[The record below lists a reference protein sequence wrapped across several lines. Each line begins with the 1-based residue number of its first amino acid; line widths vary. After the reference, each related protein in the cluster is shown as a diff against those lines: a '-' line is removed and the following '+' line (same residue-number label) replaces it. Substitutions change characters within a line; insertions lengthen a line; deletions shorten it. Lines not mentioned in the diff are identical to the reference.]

1 MNSDPI
7 PFAADDLPAYP
18 AKWAG
23 LPGAAHLHTAAAQVF
38 GELPVFSP
46 VADRA
51 DEDGPGEK
59 LEIPTSDGT
68 GDRLAADL
76 FLPDESAFPRQG
88 AGRPLVVLLHGLG
101 GDAESAYMRG
111 CLSDLL
117 GAGLRVVAL
126 NFRGAGRSHE
136 TCSEYLHP
144 GRTGDVRALLTY
156 LEEDT
161 ERDLF
166 ESGVILCGFSL
177 GGSILLKALA
187 TAETETLDGVRAAV
201 TVSAPLDLA
210 ECSRQLKRTRNH
222 LYERYLLKR
231 MRDQIRLSPG
241 GVTDEELAAVDAAST
256 VWEFDETFTAP
267 RRGFETVE
275 AYYREDSAGRR
286 LDKIAVPTLL
296 LVADDDPFVPL
307 ETYEQFDWAA
317 HPHLVRKRTPTGGHT
332 GFLCES
338 GPTYHSRCLTTLAE
352 KGAEKGAGSP
362 QA

>member
-1 MNSDPI
+1 MKTAPI
-7 PFAADDLPAYP
+7 PFAAEDLPAYP
-18 AKWAG
+18 AKWAET
-23 LPGAAHLHTAAAQVF
+23 PGAGHLHTAAAQVF
-38 GELPVFSP
+38 GEVPLFSP
-46 VADRA
+46 VAARTED
-51 DEDGPGEK
+51 DGPSER
-59 LEIPTSDGT
+59 LDIPASDGT

-76 FLPDESAFPRQG
+76 FLPREERP
-88 AGRPLVVLLHGLG
+88 GRPLVVLLHGLG

-117 GAGLRVVAL
+117 QAGLRVVAL

-187 TAETETLDGVRAAV
+187 TADAETLEGVRAAV

-210 ECSRQLKRTRNH
+210 SCSRRLGELKNH
-222 LYERYLLKR
+222 AYEAYLLKR
-231 MRDQIRLSPG
+231 MRDQIHLSPG
-241 GVTDEELAAVDAAST
+241 GVSDEELAAVDSAST
-256 VWEFDETFTAP
+256 VWEFDATFTAP
-267 RRGFETVE
+267 RRGFDEVE
-275 AYYREDSAGRR
+275 AYYHEDSAGHR
-286 LDKIAVPTLL
+286 LDKIQVPTLL
-296 LVADDDPFVPL
+296 IVAEDDPFVPM
-307 ETYEQFDWAA
+307 ETYEEFAWDAY
-317 HPHLVRKRTPTGGHT
+317 PHLVKRHLPTGGHT

-338 GPTYHSRCLTTLAE
+338 GPLYHSRCLTTLAE
-352 KGAEKGAGSP
+352 LAE
-362 QA
+362 

>member
-1 MNSDPI
+1 MVESSMGNAPI
-7 PFAADDLPAYP
+7 RFTADDLPAYP

-23 LPGAAHLHTAAAQVF
+23 VPGAGHLHTAAAQVF
-38 GELPVFSP
+38 GEVPLLSP
-46 VADRA
+46 VAARTED
-51 DEDGPGEK
+51 DGPAER

-68 GDRLAADL
+68 GDRLASDL
-76 FLPDESAFPRQG
+76 FLPDASSGTPRPD
-88 AGRPLVVLLHGLG
+88 RPLIVLLHGLG

-161 ERDLF
+161 GRDLLA
-166 ESGVILCGFSL
+166 SGVILCGFSL

-187 TAETETLDGVRAAV
+187 TSDPETLGGVRAAV

-210 ECSRQLKRTRNH
+210 ACSRCLGRKRNH
-222 LYERYLLKR
+222 LYEAYLLKR
-231 MRDQIRLSPG
+231 MRDQIHLSPG
-241 GVTDEELAAVDAAST
+241 GLTADELAAVEAAST

-267 RRGFETVE
+267 RRGFDSVE
-275 AYYREDSAGRR
+275 AYYHEDSAGWR
-286 LDKIAVPTLL
+286 LGRIAVPTLL

-307 ETYEQFDWAA
+307 ETYEGFDWEA
-317 HPHLVRKRTPTGGHT
+317 HPHLTRKRTPTGGHT
-332 GFLCES
+332 GFLCDS
-338 GPTYHSRCLTTLAE
+338 GPAYHSRCLVALAE
-352 KGAEKGAGSP
+352 RAAAGA
-362 QA
+362 

>member
-1 MNSDPI
+1 MHAPPI
-7 PFAADDLPAYP
+7 RFAAADLPEYP

-23 LPGAAHLHTAAAQVF
+23 VPGAGHLHTVAAQIF
-38 GELPVFSP
+38 GEVPFFSP
-46 VADRA
+46 IAGRA
-51 DEDGPGEK
+51 EGAGPTAK

-76 FLPDESAFPRQG
+76 FLPDAPSSADPRP
-88 AGRPLVVLLHGLG
+88 GRPLVALLHGLG
-101 GDAESAYMRG
+101 GDADSAYMRG

-117 GAGLRVVAL
+117 AAGLRAVAL

-156 LEEDT
+156 LEQDT

-166 ESGVILCGFSL
+166 AEGVILCGFSL

-187 TAETETLDGVRAAV
+187 TSDAATLGGVRAAV

-210 ECSRQLKRTRNH
+210 ACSRRLGRTRNH
-222 LYERYLLKR
+222 VYEAYLLKR
-231 MRDQIRLSPG
+231 MRDQIRQSPG
-241 GVTDEELAAVDAAST
+241 GVTEAELEAVNAAGT

-267 RRGFETVE
+267 RRGFESVE

-286 LDKIAVPTLL
+286 LGRIEVPTLL
-296 LVADDDPFVPL
+296 ILADDDPFVPA
-307 ETYEQFDWAA
+307 ETYDDFDWDA
-317 HPHLVRKRTPTGGHT
+317 HPNLVRKRTATGGHT
-332 GFLCES
+332 GFLCVD
-338 GPTYHSRCLTTLAE
+338 GPTYHSRCLIRLAE
-352 KGAEKGAGSP
+352 LATGS
-362 QA
+362 

>member
-1 MNSDPI
+1 MKTDPI
-7 PFAADDLPAYP
+7 RFADDDLPPYP

-23 LPGAAHLHTAAAQVF
+23 IPGAGHLHTGAAQVF
-38 GELPVFSP
+38 GEIPLLSP

-51 DEDGPGEK
+51 EDGGSSAQ
-59 LEIPTSDGT
+59 LDIPTSDDS

-76 FLPDESAFPRQG
+76 FLPDQERP
-88 AGRPLVVLLHGLG
+88 GRPLIVLLHGLG
-101 GDAESAYMRG
+101 GNAESAYVRA

-117 GAGLRVVAL
+117 GAGLRVVPL

-156 LEEDT
+156 LEEET

-187 TAETETLDGVRAAV
+187 TTDPPVLEGVRAAV

-210 ECSRQLKRTRNH
+210 ECSRRLKRTRNH
-222 LYERYLLKR
+222 VYEAYLLKK
-231 MRDQIRLSPG
+231 MRDQIHLSPS
-241 GVTDEELAAVDAAST
+241 GVSEEELAAVDAAST
-256 VWEFDETFTAP
+256 VWEFDATFTAP
-267 RRGFETVE
+267 RRGFDDVE
-275 AYYREDSAGRR
+275 DYYREDSAGHR
-286 LDKIAVPTLL
+286 LEKIQVPTLL

-307 ETYEQFDWAA
+307 ETYEQFDWDA
-317 HPHLVRKRTPTGGHT
+317 HPHLVRKHTPTGGHT
-332 GFLCES
+332 GFICES
-338 GPTYHSRCLTTLAE
+338 GPSYHSRCVIALAE
-352 KGAEKGAGSP
+352 KA
-362 QA
+362 

>member
-1 MNSDPI
+1 MNAEPI
-7 PFAADDLPAYP
+7 RFTADDLPAYP

-23 LPGAAHLHTAAAQVF
+23 TWGAAHLHTAAAQVF
-38 GELPVFSP
+38 GEVPLLSP
-46 VADRA
+46 VADRS
-51 DEDGPGEK
+51 EDAGPSAA

-76 FLPDESAFPRQG
+76 FLPEDERPN
-88 AGRPLVVLLHGLG
+88 RPLVVLLHGLG
-101 GDAESAYMRG
+101 GDADSAYMRA

-156 LEEDT
+156 LEEGT

-177 GGSILLKALA
+177 GGSILLKSLA
-187 TAETETLDGVRAAV
+187 TADPDVLRGVRAAV

-210 ECSRQLKRTRNH
+210 SCSRRLGRGRNRV
-222 LYERYLLKR
+222 YEAYLLKR
-231 MRDQIRLSPG
+231 MRDQIHLSPG
-241 GVTDEELAAVDAAST
+241 GVNDEELAAVEAAST
-256 VWEFDETFTAP
+256 VWAFDETFTAP
-267 RRGFETVE
+267 RRGFDDVE
-275 AYYREDSAGRR
+275 AYYHEDSAGHR
-286 LDKIAVPTLL
+286 LGKIAVPTLL

-307 ETYEQFDWAA
+307 ETYDQFDWEA
-317 HPHLVRKRTPTGGHT
+317 HPHLVKKRTPTGGHT

-338 GPTYHSRCLTTLAE
+338 GPLYHSRCVMTLAE
-352 KGAEKGAGSP
+352 KA
-362 QA
+362 

>member
-1 MNSDPI
+1 MNNDPI
-7 PFAADDLPAYP
+7 RFAADDLPAYP

-38 GELPVFSP
+38 GEVPLFSP
-46 VADRA
+46 VAARTTD
-51 DEDGPGEK
+51 DGPSEK
-59 LEIPTSDGT
+59 LEIPASDGT

-76 FLPDESAFPRQG
+76 FLPGEERP
-88 AGRPLVVLLHGLG
+88 GRPLIVLLHGLG

-166 ESGVILCGFSL
+166 ASGVILCGFSL
-177 GGSILLKALA
+177 GGSILLKSLA
-187 TAETETLDGVRAAV
+187 TADPETLDGVRAAA

-222 LYERYLLKR
+222 LYEMYLLKR
-231 MRDQIRLSPG
+231 MRDQIHLSPG

-267 RRGFETVE
+267 RRGFDAVE
-275 AYYREDSAGRR
+275 DYYHEDSAGWR
-286 LDKIAVPTLL
+286 LDKIDVPTLL

-307 ETYEQFDWAA
+307 ETYERFDWAA

-352 KGAEKGAGSP
+352 RAG
-362 QA
+362 